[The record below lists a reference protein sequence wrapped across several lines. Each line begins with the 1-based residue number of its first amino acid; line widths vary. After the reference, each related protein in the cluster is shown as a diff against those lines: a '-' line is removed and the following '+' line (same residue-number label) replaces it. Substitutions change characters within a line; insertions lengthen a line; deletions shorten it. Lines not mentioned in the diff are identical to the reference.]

1 MPHRTPL
8 KNLLPPV
15 PPFRVADGGS
25 AWSRPALLVL
35 DLQPFTAERAA
46 GFGRMAEERG
56 IAPELDEYYE
66 QVAHAVRNSAELLA
80 GFRARSLPV
89 IFTRLAAP
97 EPAGSVARS

>member
-15 PPFRVADGGS
+15 PPFRLAGGDA

-35 DLQPFTAERAA
+35 DLQPFTADRAH
-46 GFGRMAEERG
+46 GFGRWAEERG
-56 IAPELDEYYE
+56 IASELDEYYE
-66 QVAHAVRNSAELLA
+66 QIGCAVANAVDLLA

-89 IFTRLAAP
+89 VFTRL
-97 EPAGSVARS
+97 GSRDD